1 MESIDAYVKRYALDG
16 LLSPELLAALALRRY
31 PGGEHLIRSGQAVE
45 GLFFVVEGRAKVYS
59 QMENGSSLLVRF
71 YAPFD
76 ILGDVELFSFDTYIL
91 DVVALEETICLAL
104 PASAIRRHAER
115 NARFLMELCGRLGRK
130 LADFNASA
138 AINLRYPVE
147 NRLASYLLAVTG
159 GSGTAGGEE
168 DGVAG
173 VAGIAGVADPAG
185 ATSRSGQCLVTDD
198 LGELADILGTSY
210 RQLSRVLRRFREE
223 GIIGGGRGGIRVLD
237 RGRLEPL
244 ARDLYL

>member
-1 MESIDAYVKRYALDG
+1 VETIDAYVNRYALGG
-16 LLSPELLAALALRRY
+16 LLSPELLAAFTLRRY
-31 PGGEHLIRSGQAVE
+31 PEGEHLIRSGQAVE

-59 QMENGSSLLVRF
+59 QMENGSTLLVRF

-76 ILGDVELFSFDTYIL
+76 ILGDVELFSFDTYVL
-91 DVVALEETICLAL
+91 NVVALEETVCLCL
-104 PASAIRRHAER
+104 PAVAIRRYAEL
-115 NARFLMELCGRLGRK
+115 NTGFLMELCGRLGRK

-159 GSGTAGGEE
+159 GPGPAAGTGDAGG
-168 DGVAG
+168 VA
-173 VAGIAGVADPAG
+173 
-185 ATSRSGQCLVTDD
+185 SRSGQCLVTDD

>member
-1 MESIDAYVKRYALDG
+1 MDSIDAYVKRYALDS
-16 LLSPELLAALALRRY
+16 LLSPELLGALTLRRY
-31 PGGEHLIRSGQAVE
+31 PAGEHLIRSGQAVE

-76 ILGDVELFSFDTYIL
+76 ILGDVELFSFDAYVL
-91 DVVALEETICLAL
+91 NVVALEETVCLCLAG
-104 PASAIRRHAER
+104 AAIKRYAEH
-115 NARFLMELCGRLGRK
+115 NAGFLMELCRRLGRK

-159 GSGTAGGEE
+159 GSGPAAGAGGMVGAG
-168 DGVAG
+168 GVA
-173 VAGIAGVADPAG
+173 
-185 ATSRSGQCLVTDD
+185 SRSGQCLVTDD

-223 GIIGGGRGGIRVLD
+223 GIVGGGRGGIRVLD

>member
-1 MESIDAYVKRYALDG
+1 MDSLDAYVKRYALDS
-16 LLSPELLAALALRRY
+16 LLSPELLAALTLRRY
-31 PGGEHLIRSGQAVE
+31 PEGEHLIRSGQAVE

-59 QMENGSSLLVRF
+59 QMENGSTLLVRF
-71 YAPFD
+71 YEPFD
-76 ILGDVELFSFDTYIL
+76 ILGDVELFSFEAYL
-91 DVVALEETICLAL
+91 LNVVALEETVCLCLAS
-104 PASAIRRHAER
+104 SAIRRYAEL
-115 NARFLMELCGRLGRK
+115 NTGFLMELCGRLGRK
-130 LADFNASA
+130 LADFNAAA

-159 GSGTAGGEE
+159 GSGA
-168 DGVAG
+168 AG
-173 VAGIAGVADPAG
+173 VAAGEGG
-185 ATSRSGQCLVTDD
+185 ASRSGQCLVTDD

-210 RQLSRVLRRFREE
+210 RQLSRVLRRFRED

>member
-1 MESIDAYVKRYALDG
+1 MESIDAYVKRHALDR
-16 LLSPELLAALALRRY
+16 LLSPELLASLTLRRY
-31 PGGEHLIRSGQAVE
+31 PAGEHLIRSGQAVD

-59 QMENGSSLLVRF
+59 QMENGSTLLVRF
-71 YAPFD
+71 YSPFD
-76 ILGDVELFSFDTYIL
+76 ILGDVELFSFDAYL
-91 DVVALEETICLAL
+91 LNVVALEETVCLCLA
-104 PASAIRRHAER
+104 STAIRRHAER
-115 NARFLMELCGRLGRK
+115 NVGFLMELCGRLGRK

-159 GSGTAGGEE
+159 GPGAAGAAAGG
-168 DGVAG
+168 A
-173 VAGIAGVADPAG
+173 A
-185 ATSRSGQCLVTDD
+185 SRSGQCLVTDD

-223 GIIGGGRGGIRVLD
+223 GIIGGGRGGIRVLE
-237 RGRLEPL
+237 RRRLEPL

>member
-1 MESIDAYVKRYALDG
+1 
-16 LLSPELLAALALRRY
+16 
-31 PGGEHLIRSGQAVE
+31 
-45 GLFFVVEGRAKVYS
+45 
-59 QMENGSSLLVRF
+59 
-71 YAPFD
+71 
-76 ILGDVELFSFDTYIL
+76 
-91 DVVALEETICLAL
+91 
-104 PASAIRRHAER
+104 
-115 NARFLMELCGRLGRK
+115 MELCGRLGRK
-130 LADFNASA
+130 LEDFNASA

-159 GSGTAGGEE
+159 GAVSSPQGG
-168 DGVAG
+168 
-173 VAGIAGVADPAG
+173 G
-185 ATSRSGQCLVTDD
+185 ASRSGQCLVTDD

>member
-1 MESIDAYVKRYALDG
+1 MESIDAYVKRYALDR
-16 LLSPELLAALALRRY
+16 LLSPELLGALTLRRY

-59 QMENGSSLLVRF
+59 QMENGSTLLVRF

-76 ILGDVELFSFDTYIL
+76 ILGDVELFSFDAYLL
-91 DVVALEETICLAL
+91 DVVALEETVCLCLAT
-104 PASAIRRHAER
+104 SAIKRYAEL
-115 NARFLMELCGRLGRK
+115 NTGFLMELCGRLGRK

-159 GSGTAGGEE
+159 GAPSPTPDGAARIGGKGSGA
-168 DGVAG
+168 
-173 VAGIAGVADPAG
+173 
-185 ATSRSGQCLVTDD
+185 SRSGQCLVTDD

-223 GIIGGGRGGIRVLD
+223 GIVGGGRGGIRVLD

>member
-1 MESIDAYVKRYALDG
+1 VESIDAYVKRHALDR
-16 LLSPELLAALALRRY
+16 LLSPELLAALTLRRY
-31 PGGEHLIRSGQAVE
+31 PAGEHLIRSGQAVD

-59 QMENGSSLLVRF
+59 QMENGSTLLVRF

-76 ILGDVELFSFDTYIL
+76 ILGDVELFSFDSYVL
-91 DVVALEETICLAL
+91 NVVAIEETACLCL
-104 PASAIRRHAER
+104 PSSAIKRHAER
-115 NARFLMELCGRLGRK
+115 NTGFLMELCGRLGRK

-159 GSGTAGGEE
+159 APGPAAGTADA
-168 DGVAG
+168 DG
-173 VAGIAGVADPAG
+173 PSG
-185 ATSRSGQCLVTDD
+185 AASRSGQCLVTDD